1 MTKREMPPII
11 YGTAWKKQR
20 TYDLVRQAYST
31 GFRGF
36 DTACQPRHYAE
47 ALVGD
52 ALASLANEGVV
63 RESYY
68 LQTKYTPISGQDP
81 DTVPYDSHALVYDQM
96 LESFE
101 VSLTNLQTDYLDAY
115 ILHSPFK
122 AFEKTVEAW
131 RAMESLYDQ
140 GKIGQLG
147 ISNCYQLE
155 VLQNLYEISV
165 VKPSIVQNRF
175 YDETGYD
182 IELRRWCREHD
193 ITNQSFWTLTANPH
207 LLTHTLLIQLS
218 EKYDKS
224 PAQVLFNY
232 LRHSNV
238 TPLTGTKNPAHMA
251 LDLDSFDVEFPANEL
266 AQIDSLL
273 VEFATP
279 I

>member
-20 TYDLVRQAYST
+20 TGDLVKQAYDA

-52 ALASLANEGVV
+52 ALASLIGQGVARSSFYV
-63 RESYY
+63 
-68 LQTKYTPISGQDP
+68 QTKYTPISGQDP
-81 DTVPYDSHALVYDQM
+81 ETVPYDSNALVYDQV

-101 VSLTNLQTDYLDAY
+101 VSLKNLQTDYLDGY

-122 AFEKTVEAW
+122 AFEQTVEAW

-140 GKIGQLG
+140 GKIIRLG
-147 ISNCYQLE
+147 ISNCYELE
-155 VLQNLYEISV
+155 VLQNLYEVAV
-165 VKPSIVQNRF
+165 VKPTIVQNRF

-207 LLTHTLLIQLS
+207 LLAHTLLVQLS
-218 EKYDKS
+218 EQYGKS

-232 LRHSNV
+232 LRQRHV
-238 TPLTGTKNPAHMA
+238 TPLTGTKNPEHMA
-251 LDLDSFDVEFPANEL
+251 LDLNSFDVDFSAAEL
-266 AQIDSLL
+266 NRIDRLL
-273 VEFATP
+273 TEFATP

>member
-20 TYDLVRQAYST
+20 TCDLVKQAYNA

-52 ALASLANEGVV
+52 ALASLGVA

-68 LQTKYTPISGQDP
+68 LQTKYTPLSGQDP
-81 DTVPYDSHALVYDQM
+81 ETVPYDANALVYDQV

-101 VSLTNLQTDYLDAY
+101 VSLKNLQTDYLDGY

-122 AFEKTVEAW
+122 VFEKTVEAW

-140 GKIGQLG
+140 GRIGRLG
-147 ISNCYQLE
+147 ISNCYQLA
-155 VLQNLYEISV
+155 VLKSLHEFAVI
-165 VKPSIVQNRF
+165 KPSIVQNRF

-182 IELRRWCREHD
+182 IELRHWCREHD
-193 ITNQSFWTLTANPH
+193 IINQSFWTLTANPH
-207 LLTHTLLIQLS
+207 LLTHSMLDQIS
-218 EKYDKS
+218 KRYRKS

-232 LRHSNV
+232 LRQRNV
-238 TPLTGTKNPAHMA
+238 TPLTGTKSLEHMA
-251 LDLDSFDVEFPANEL
+251 LDLNSFDVEFEDTEL
-266 AQIDSLL
+266 RHIDLL
-273 VEFATP
+273 LEEFAAP